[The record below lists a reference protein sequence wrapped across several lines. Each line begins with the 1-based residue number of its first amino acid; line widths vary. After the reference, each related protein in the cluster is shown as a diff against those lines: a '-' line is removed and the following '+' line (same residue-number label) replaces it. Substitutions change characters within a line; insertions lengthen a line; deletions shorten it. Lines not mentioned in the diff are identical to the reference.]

1 MPLELAVAREPAG
14 SRWLAPPH
22 QRPPRRRVAP
32 ARFDQMVKPHSVCPR
47 SNRGRGPTGNKY
59 KSSEIFGNSE
69 TRSEIRS
76 ENRSQYT
83 QGDIF
88 SSERSPRGNAFS
100 GHPERSERAQHD
112 WIL

>member
-1 MPLELAVAREPAG
+1 MGIFSHQHSHPARGAELAAA
-14 SRWLAPPH
+14 
-22 QRPPRRRVAP
+22 
-32 ARFDQMVKPHSVCPR
+32 
-47 SNRGRGPTGNKY
+47 GNKY

-69 TRSEIRS
+69 TRSETRS

-83 QGDIF
+83 QGDIL

-100 GHPERSERAQHD
+100 GHSERSERAQHD